1 MKLDYF
7 YGAQM
12 ERVMKHLIRIF
23 NNFKVKEGY
32 DANGN
37 EIFRVVPCRY
47 GDISRMVATSLKEGS
62 ENVMPS
68 APFMTINYTGMEL
81 SKNDIR
87 SPMSEQLAVGIN
99 KPDGNGN

>member
-32 DANGN
+32 DEQGN
-37 EIFRVVPCRY
+37 ELSGSFPVDTVTFREWLQP
-47 GDISRMVATSLKEGS
+47 I
-62 ENVMPS
+62 
-68 APFMTINYTGMEL
+68 
-81 SKNDIR
+81 
-87 SPMSEQLAVGIN
+87 
-99 KPDGNGN
+99 